1 MISVQFALE
10 LMDGTVFGAEPEY
23 GTSFAK
29 KSPSFSQQPLKV
41 SDLAGLAVLA
51 GKGSNNF

>member
-1 MISVQFALE
+1 MQFALE

-29 KSPSFSQQPLKV
+29 KSPSFSQQPHKV

-51 GKGSNNF
+51 CKGSKNV